1 MLPNSVAWHDNRP
14 MSPPLLA
21 TKLYRPPPHP
31 KGMLRPHLIERLNA
45 GLHRNL
51 TLLAAPAGFG
61 KTTLL
66 SQWLDGCAR
75 PVAWLTLDAS
85 DHEPARFLAY
95 LVAAL
100 QTVVPEFGAGLLAAL
115 LAPQA
120 PTPAA
125 AVTDLINALATLAQP
140 VVLVL
145 DDYHLVSA
153 APVDAALALLLAHQP
168 PQLHLVIATREDPP
182 LPLARLRARD
192 QLTELRVSELRF
204 SHTEADAL
212 LSQTEGLSLSA
223 DVVAVLASRTEG
235 WAAGLHL
242 AALSLRGHQD
252 AAGFVRSF
260 SGNQRFVLDYLL
272 EEVFQQQPSL
282 LQQFLLRTSVLDRL
296 CGPLCDAVLAM
307 PVGTGQATLEA
318 IERANLFLVPL
329 DDQRCWYRYHHL
341 FGELLQQRLPQEAAM
356 DAGALATLH
365 LRASG
370 WYEAQGLMLEALH
383 HAAAAA
389 DPARV
394 AALAER
400 AWAHMDSSFQAA
412 AWCRWV
418 GQLPEE
424 VLRVRPVLC
433 TQYAWALMDTGQT
446 EASSAWLRH
455 AERWL
460 SAADSTGA
468 ASHDEMASMVVVA
481 SELLPSLPARIA
493 AARTYLAQSR
503 GDFVA
508 AQQYAATTRDLSAET
523 EPLLHAQA
531 TVLAGVSHWATG
543 ALEAAYS
550 AFTAWVEHTR
560 EAGNL
565 AFALASGFYLA
576 EIRLA
581 QGQLR
586 EAARLYRQF
595 LNLVPA
601 DHEALRMAAPHL
613 HLGLA
618 VIAHEQG
625 DAQAATLHLRASQE
639 QGEQAALI
647 DWPFRWHLAQ
657 AQIEESSG
665 NWETAL
671 DLLDAAERRYLPNPV
686 PNLRPVAA
694 LKARVY
700 LRQGNLAAATAWVA
714 ACGITATDDLS
725 YRREF
730 EHIILARVLLAKL
743 TRSVIARYRRKH
755 VAGDLHD
762 ALDLL
767 TRLLAAAE
775 AGGRIGSQIEILLLQ
790 SLAHEALGNS
800 GQARIPL
807 RRALELAEPEGY
819 VRLFV
824 DEGAPLARL
833 LEREMDAGGGIQAYL
848 RRLQAPFATQL
859 SAPPASLALHPAAE
873 PLTARER
880 EILHLIAEGLS
891 NQELAARLHLSP
903 QTVKVH
909 TRNIYSKLGVA
920 SRTQAV
926 ARGRD
931 FGFLERS

>member
-1 MLPNSVAWHDNRP
+1 
-14 MSPPLLA
+14 
-21 TKLYRPPPHP
+21 
-31 KGMLRPHLIERLNA
+31 MLRPHLIERLNA

-145 DDYHLVSA
+145 DDYHLVNA
-153 APVDAALALLLAHQP
+153 APVDAALGLLLAHQP

-192 QLTELRVSELRF
+192 QLTELRAADLRF
-204 SHTEADAL
+204 THAEADVL
-212 LSQTEGLSLSA
+212 LSQTEGLSLSE

-252 AAGFVRSF
+252 AAGFVHSF
-260 SGNQRFVLDYLL
+260 SGSQRFVLDYLL
-272 EEVFQQQPSL
+272 EEVLQQQPTL

-356 DAGALATLH
+356 DAGAIATLH

-400 AWAHMDSSFQAA
+400 AWAQMDSSFQSF

-418 GQLPEE
+418 GQLSEE

-446 EASSAWLRH
+446 EASEAWLRH

-460 SAADSTGA
+460 SAAHSTES
-468 ASHDEMASMVVVA
+468 ASHDEMASIVVVA

-493 AARTYLAQSR
+493 AARAYLAQSR

-550 AFTAWVEHTR
+550 AFAAWVEQTR

-625 DAQAATLHLRASQE
+625 DAQAATLHLRTSKE

-647 DWPFRWHLAQ
+647 DWPFRWRLAQ
-657 AQIEESSG
+657 ARIEESSG
-665 NWETAL
+665 NWEAAL

-686 PNLRPVAA
+686 PDLRPVAA

-700 LRQGNLAAATAWVA
+700 MRQGNLLAATAWVA
-714 ACGITATDDLS
+714 ACGVTATDALS

-730 EHIILARVLLAKL
+730 EHMTLARVLLAKL
-743 TRSVIARYRRKH
+743 TRSVIARYRREH
-755 VAGDLHD
+755 IASDSASRRPNGQQHD
-762 ALDLL
+762 VLDLL

-775 AGGRIGSQIEILLLQ
+775 AGGRIGSQIEALLLQ
-790 SLAHEALGNS
+790 SLAHEALDDS

-807 RRALELAEPEGY
+807 QRALALAEPEGY
-819 VRLFV
+819 VRLFA

-833 LEREMDAGGGIQAYL
+833 LERERDAGGGMQTYL
-848 RRLQAPFATQL
+848 QRLQAAFATQL
-859 SAPPASLALHPAAE
+859 TAHPASFALHPAAE
-873 PLTARER
+873 ALTARER
-880 EILHLIAEGLS
+880 EVLRLIAEGLS

-931 FGFLERS
+931 LGFLERS